1 MDHFFCFVTRLA
13 IFYHFYLSIFLEHE
27 QEIKKILC
35 SALNL
40 FTVTVTVIYQM
51 LFATGWSGDTTM
63 DFLVG
68 GESFRNSLIKLAGT
82 CKSLRNICKY

>member
-27 QEIKKILC
+27 QQIKKILC

-40 FTVTVTVIYQM
+40 ITVTVTVIYQM